1 MAILITGAAGFI
13 GSHLAKRLLEDG
25 QKVVLVDRFSD
36 YYSVEMKQRR
46 VRALIP
52 SESIINIDLS
62 EINNLQ
68 VLETL
73 GIDSVI
79 HLAAQPG
86 VRLKYPNTSSYLA
99 DNILGFTNLLMW
111 SLKARIKQFTYASSS
126 SVYGNSNSF
135 PLHEDKSS
143 LNPFGPYPIS
153 KFINE
158 SLASTYSAGSL
169 TNTTG
174 LRFFS
179 IYGPWG
185 RPDMAY
191 FRLLASGLSDY
202 EFLLNGNRNIERD
215 FTYIDDAVESII
227 RLHFLEVHRNLVYN
241 IGGGNSRSMTDL
253 IKIAQNLTDNQIKL
267 KVGSDDPLDCIRT
280 DASSAFLFDEVGFTP
295 SVGLEVGL
303 RSTYEWAKKD
313 DVHTFLQAWVSSIKA

>member
-52 SESIINIDLS
+52 NESIINIDLS
-62 EINNLQ
+62 EINSLQ
-68 VLETL
+68 ILDTL
-73 GIDSVI
+73 SIDSVI

-86 VRLKYPNTSSYLA
+86 VRLKFPHTTSYLA
-99 DNILGFTNLLMW
+99 DNILAFTNLLMW
-111 SLKARIKQFTYASSS
+111 SLKFRIKQFTYASSS
-126 SVYGNSNSF
+126 SVYGNSNDF
-135 PLHEDKSS
+135 PLHENKSS
-143 LNPFGPYPIS
+143 LSPFGPYPIS

-158 SLASTYSAGSL
+158 GLAGTYSAGSF

-191 FRLLASGLSDY
+191 FRLLAAGLSDY
-202 EFLLNGNRNIERD
+202 EFLLNGNRKIERD
-215 FTYIDDAVESII
+215 FTYIDDAVEAII
-227 RLHFLEVHRNLVYN
+227 RLHFLEIHRNSVYN

-253 IKIAQNLTDNQIKL
+253 IQIAQDLTNNRIKL
-267 KVGSDDPLDCIRT
+267 NVGSDDPLDCMRT
-280 DASSAFLFDEVGFTP
+280 DASSECLFDEVGFKP

-303 RSTYEWAKKD
+303 RSTYEWASKD
-313 DVHTFLQAWVSSIKA
+313 DIHKFLQSWVSSIKA